1 MDIISLGK
9 VKKVK
14 EKNNKTLTKMGV
26 APEGAALDVAARVTA
41 IEALD
46 PKSGIIERIGNVSA
60 HTAINLNKHNLQI
73 GSYLNTGRSDYKAM
87 VYEDFADASGI
98 DMVKSTGIEHD
109 AESKVVKVVE
119 GEVSGEVV
127 LNAEVT
133 DEVPVLLT
141 VSMASSGNGTDEN
154 QVVLEDAVQ
163 GDTSVESGVIR
174 LSEDVSGI
182 VAKEG
187 VYESNVID
195 MGDNFKSLYRLNV
208 TELTE
213 GETSIEWHTATSS
226 DGISFEEYV
235 PLNMDGTIASTSG
248 RYVKLKAILKADG
261 QVVDHVIH
269 DFTPEEASQFESN
282 EFVTFDG
289 ALKLK
294 TSYEQEMTV
303 DETYMG
309 EGTLLKAVIDRSKFK
324 KIERLEVTSR

>member
-9 VKKVK
+9 AKKVK
-14 EKNNKTLTKMGV
+14 EKNDKTLKKMGV
-26 APEGAALDVAARVTA
+26 APEGAALDVAARVKA

-73 GSYLNTGRSDYKAM
+73 ASYLNTGRSDYKAM
-87 VYEDFADASGI
+87 VYEDFADGSGI
-98 DMVKSTGIEHD
+98 DMEKSTGVEHD
-109 AESKVVKVVE
+109 AVSKVVKVVE
-119 GEVSGEVV
+119 GETTGEVV
-127 LNAEVT
+127 LSAEVT
-133 DEVPVLLT
+133 DEVPVLVT
-141 VSMASSGNGTDEN
+141 VSMASSGNGTDETP
-154 QVVLEDAVQ
+154 VVLEDAVQ
-163 GDTSVESGVIR
+163 GSTTVESGVLR
-174 LSEDVSGI
+174 LTEDVSGI
-182 VAKEG
+182 MAKEG
-187 VYESNVID
+187 VYESSVID

-208 TELTE
+208 TALTE
-213 GETSIEWHTATSS
+213 GETSIEWLTATSN

-261 QVVDHVIH
+261 QVVDRVIH
-269 DFTPEEASQFESN
+269 DFTAEEASQFDPN

-303 DETYMG
+303 DETYTG

-324 KIERLEVTSR
+324 SIESLEVK